1 MTMKDIKVKFNYDT
15 SDFEQKAKEAAKEI
29 REDTLETVK
38 YCAKVFANAAAKY
51 TPPSIGK
58 SSIEKKYY
66 ERPYLVLIRLLRGG
80 YGKYK
85 ATEEDREQF
94 NNGMV
99 YKVLDTRKGRSTTF
113 AYCKTKGQLK
123 QLRRIANRGLSR
135 VMWGKNLEDINVN
148 VPAVITRLIGKSQNL
163 ERLDFNEN
171 KLINDGDAV
180 GVEIENKVANVERYA
195 RFAEKKGYDKVRS
208 ALAVRLRIIAEKQK
222 NL

>member
-1 MTMKDIKVKFNYDT
+1 MKNVKVRFNYDLT
-15 SDFEQKAKEAAKEI
+15 DFEQKAREVAKDI
-29 REDTLETVK
+29 REEGLETVK
-38 YCAKVFANAAAKY
+38 YCANVFANAAAKY

-58 SSIEKKYY
+58 GSIEKKYY
-66 ERPYLVLIRLLRGG
+66 DRPYLVLIRLIRGG
-80 YGKYK
+80 YGRHR

-99 YKVLDTRKGRSTTF
+99 YKVLDTRNGHTKTF

-135 VMWGKNLEDINVN
+135 VMWGKNLGDIGVN
-148 VPAVITRLIGKSQNL
+148 VPAAITRLMGKSPNL
-163 ERLDFNEN
+163 DKLDLNEN
-171 KLINDGDAV
+171 KIINDGDVV

-195 RFAEKKGYDKVRS
+195 KFAEKKGYDKVRS
-208 ALAVRLRIIAEKQK
+208 ALAVRLRIIAEKHR